1 MCVCVEGRGWTGGHG
16 AAAGPKHRQRSLLL
30 RQGQRVSVVICVGGV
45 CVCVCVG
52 EKGGEEGMDRWTRC
66 SSWTKAPSAV
76 TTSTTGTTGQCGNL
90 CWWCVCVC
98 VCWGEGGEEGMDRW
112 TRCSSWTKTPSAV
125 TTSTTGTTGQ
135 CGSLCW
141 WCVGGEGMDRW
152 TEVDTVD
159 QLDCNERHSFHARVG
174 RFSPFLYLRSVA
186 IAVILFWLQLVV
198 LVSPCFLGS
207 RISRD
212 YRFPPAPLFLC
223 SERKPSSL
231 TTGSSKL
238 QFGDR
243 QTRVKTVHYSEDRNS
258 RCDAT

>member
-1 MCVCVEGRGWTGGHG
+1 MVSTSTTAVSANCLLSENNNRSSNRESHTVASASGLLMHFACR
-16 AAAGPKHRQRSLLL
+16 RSLLCIGSDALLSPCTDVAEMSKCVRFSCTSGTL
-30 RQGQRVSVVICVGGV
+30 RFKAASFSKQCQRKLSYPQAD
-45 CVCVCVG
+45 
-52 EKGGEEGMDRWTRC
+52 ESTRNQ
-66 SSWTKAPSAV
+66 TPFLYVYLGK
-76 TTSTTGTTGQCGNL
+76 
-90 CWWCVCVC
+90 
-98 VCWGEGGEEGMDRW
+98 EGGGGIAQSVM
-112 TRCSSWTKTPSAV
+112 
-125 TTSTTGTTGQ
+125 
-135 CGSLCW
+135 CW
-141 WCVGGEGMDRW
+141 AGCPAIHVLDGWVPA
-152 TEVDTVD
+152 TETHPACTA
-159 QLDCNERHSFHARVG
+159 CNEWHSFHARVG

-198 LVSPCFLGS
+198 LVSPCFLGP
-207 RISRD
+207 RIPRD

>member
-1 MCVCVEGRGWTGGHG
+1 MLVYLGDIAGAGIMESDGRSACQPIMT
-16 AAAGPKHRQRSLLL
+16 RLFS
-30 RQGQRVSVVICVGGV
+30 RVTLGS
-45 CVCVCVG
+45 
-52 EKGGEEGMDRWTRC
+52 R
-66 SSWTKAPSAV
+66 AV
-76 TTSTTGTTGQCGNL
+76 T
-90 CWWCVCVC
+90 VH
-98 VCWGEGGEEGMDRW
+98 
-112 TRCSSWTKTPSAV
+112 
-125 TTSTTGTTGQ
+125 
-135 CGSLCW
+135 
-141 WCVGGEGMDRW
+141 
-152 TEVDTVD
+152 
-159 QLDCNERHSFHARVG
+159 CNERHSFHARVG

-186 IAVILFWLQLVV
+186 IAVMLFWLQLVV

>member
-1 MCVCVEGRGWTGGHG
+1 MRWAGWNTTMQSSASKINGCLLT
-16 AAAGPKHRQRSLLL
+16 SLC
-30 RQGQRVSVVICVGGV
+30 QGQRTW
-45 CVCVCVG
+45 
-52 EKGGEEGMDRWTRC
+52 KGRQNGSHAKQD
-66 SSWTKAPSAV
+66 
-76 TTSTTGTTGQCGNL
+76 NL
-90 CWWCVCVC
+90 SIAWWSIDALRLV
-98 VCWGEGGEEGMDRW
+98 EL
-112 TRCSSWTKTPSAV
+112 A
-125 TTSTTGTTGQ
+125 
-135 CGSLCW
+135 
-141 WCVGGEGMDRW
+141 
-152 TEVDTVD
+152 D
-159 QLDCNERHSFHARVG
+159 QCNEWHSFHARVG

-212 YRFPPAPLFLC
+212 YRFPPSPLFLC

>member
-1 MCVCVEGRGWTGGHG
+1 MDIVFFSGGG
-16 AAAGPKHRQRSLLL
+16 G
-30 RQGQRVSVVICVGGV
+30 SVTNDI
-45 CVCVCVG
+45 
-52 EKGGEEGMDRWTRC
+52 
-66 SSWTKAPSAV
+66 
-76 TTSTTGTTGQCGNL
+76 
-90 CWWCVCVC
+90 
-98 VCWGEGGEEGMDRW
+98 
-112 TRCSSWTKTPSAV
+112 
-125 TTSTTGTTGQ
+125 
-135 CGSLCW
+135 
-141 WCVGGEGMDRW
+141 
-152 TEVDTVD
+152 
-159 QLDCNERHSFHARVG
+159 SFHARVG
-174 RFSPFLYLRSVA
+174 RFSPFFLYLRSVALLYLWSVA

>member
-1 MCVCVEGRGWTGGHG
+1 MWTLSFFSGGG
-16 AAAGPKHRQRSLLL
+16 G
-30 RQGQRVSVVICVGGV
+30 SVTNDI
-45 CVCVCVG
+45 
-52 EKGGEEGMDRWTRC
+52 
-66 SSWTKAPSAV
+66 
-76 TTSTTGTTGQCGNL
+76 
-90 CWWCVCVC
+90 
-98 VCWGEGGEEGMDRW
+98 
-112 TRCSSWTKTPSAV
+112 
-125 TTSTTGTTGQ
+125 
-135 CGSLCW
+135 
-141 WCVGGEGMDRW
+141 
-152 TEVDTVD
+152 
-159 QLDCNERHSFHARVG
+159 SFHARVG

-207 RISRD
+207 RIPRD
-212 YRFPPAPLFLC
+212 YRFPSAPLFLC